1 METVYLETTFVS
13 YLVALPARDLV
24 IAAHQQITRDWWQ
37 QRRSQFHLVISQI
50 VLGEISAGDESE
62 VRKRLE
68 LVKPLDVLAASPDAE
83 ALTAAIVDAGV
94 LPLKAVRDAAHI
106 AVATVHG
113 VQYMLTWNCRHLA
126 NAQIS
131 RRVAR
136 ICSAHG
142 FVMPMICTPEEL
154 LEENADEG

>member
-24 IAAHQQITRDWWQ
+24 IAAHAN
-37 QRRSQFHLVISQI
+37 RSHATGGNGAALEFRLVISQV
-50 VLGEISAGDESE
+50 VLDEISAGDESE

-83 ALTAAIVDAGV
+83 ALTAAVLRSGV
-94 LPLKAVRDAAHI
+94 LSEKAVRDAAHI
-106 AVATVHG
+106 ALATVHG
-113 VQYMLTWNCRHLA
+113 IQYLLTWNCRHLA
-126 NAQIS
+126 NAQIT

-136 ICSAHG
+136 ICSERG
-142 FVMPMICTPEEL
+142 FVMPTICTPEEL
-154 LEENADEG
+154 FGETDDE

>member
-24 IAAHQQITRDWWQ
+24 IAAHQQVTRDWWQ
-37 QRRSQFHLVISQI
+37 RRRAQFRLVISQV
-50 VLGEISAGDESE
+50 VLDEISAGDESE

-68 LVKPLDVLAASPDAE
+68 LVEPLNVLAASPDAE
-83 ALTAAIVDAGV
+83 ALTTAILAMGV
-94 LPLKAVRDAAHI
+94 LPEKAVRDAAHI
-106 AVATVHG
+106 ALATVHG
-113 VQYMLTWNCRHLA
+113 IQYLLTWNCRHLA

-136 ICSAHG
+136 ICRERG
-142 FVMPMICTPEEL
+142 FVMPTICTPEEL
-154 LEENADEG
+154 FGETDDE